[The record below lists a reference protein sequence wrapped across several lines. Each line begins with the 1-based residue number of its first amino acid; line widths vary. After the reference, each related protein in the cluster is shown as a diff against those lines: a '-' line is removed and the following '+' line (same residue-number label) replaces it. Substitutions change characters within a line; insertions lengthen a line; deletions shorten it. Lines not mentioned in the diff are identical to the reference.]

1 MGKKSSRRK
10 TGTNEK
16 SYNNINVTENHIHI
30 YIYIFFFLIF
40 HNLFALFR
48 REKENKTTMRNMQNK
63 GP

>member
-30 YIYIFFFLIF
+30 YIYIFFLIF